1 MIETHSGEGRS
12 HLVVVV
18 GVDLSDV
25 SEHVLARAADLIR
38 SIDDAKLH
46 VVHVIQPQPLR
57 HLMDKAAQATESE
70 TLTFVEAARRKL
82 QVYCDAAVPH
92 CGDRVVLHAPVG
104 HPADELTRIAR
115 ETGADII
122 VVEGHEHP
130 PRVFHHSVVAR
141 IARTAPCSVLALRDP
156 SRAGQAPAIAAA
168 SL

>member
-1 MIETHSGEGRS
+1 MIETHRGEVRS

-57 HLMDKAAQATESE
+57 HLMVKTARATEGE
-70 TLTFVEAARRKL
+70 TLTFVEAARQKL
-82 QVYCDAAVPH
+82 HVYCETAVPRS
-92 CGDRVVLHAPVG
+92 GERVVLHTPVG
-104 HPADELTRIAR
+104 HPAEELTRIAR

-122 VVEGHEHP
+122 VVEVHEHP
-130 PRVFHHSVVAR
+130 PRMFHHSVVAR
-141 IARTAPCSVLALRDP
+141 IAQTAPCSVLALRDP
-156 SRAGQAPAIAAA
+156 SRAGRAPSIAAA